1 MEEEEKDEGPG
12 IKIIRQ
18 EDEGYDSDLAA
29 EAADYTEKPVDDTR
43 LVASVLESFYKHRIS
58 KEAHALVQKKFMFF
72 KGTKLYHNYTRD
84 ITAK

>member
-1 MEEEEKDEGPG
+1 MEEEEKDDGPG

-43 LVASVLESFYKHRIS
+43 LKDHILESFYKHRIS
-58 KEAHALVQKKFMFF
+58 QETHEMV
-72 KGTKLYHNYTRD
+72 
-84 ITAK
+84 